1 MEKMIDINR
10 LYEELAEIKRNMI
23 TKKELKEILENNKRE
38 REVEEELREWELL
51 GMEDSSV
58 FFEKNN
64 L

>member
-1 MEKMIDINR
+1 MIDINR